1 MFNLIR
7 LLFGNLY
14 QLLEISNV
22 LIWMM
27 VEQFHLMVTTFT
39 IRKIF
44 SGDIYDVKHI
54 FRTTMYLRRQP
65 KGYGIKG
72 NRLTKRM
79 ADLIGLRDIDIYVNG
94 STKPL
99 SLINCFCRAIEE
111 PETDQ
116 VGYRVLFYSF
126 VTSFL

>member
-1 MFNLIR
+1 
-7 LLFGNLY
+7 
-14 QLLEISNV
+14 
-22 LIWMM
+22 
-27 VEQFHLMVTTFT
+27 
-39 IRKIF
+39 
-44 SGDIYDVKHI
+44 
-54 FRTTMYLRRQP
+54 MYLRRQP

-94 STKPL
+94 SSKPL

-116 VGYRVLFYSF
+116 VNYRVLFYSF